1 MNALKRTHNTLAERE
16 RTKLY
21 QEMFKDLGSQC
32 VAMMLYTLDTRYGW
46 KTKRLTELTEAFTD
60 TSKMLDTLTFR
71 DKADAIDCREWAKKT
86 HGIDTLALPW
96 ELEIE
101 K

>member
-1 MNALKRTHNTLAERE
+1 MNALKRTHSTLAERE
-16 RTKLY
+16 RQAMY
-21 QEMFKDLGSQC
+21 QDMYKDLGSQLLA
-32 VAMMLYTLDTRYGW
+32 VMLYTMHTRYGW
-46 KTKRLTELTEAFTD
+46 RTKRLQELTEAFTD

-96 ELEIE
+96 ELEVE
-101 K
+101 R

>member
-1 MNALKRTHNTLAERE
+1 MNALKRTHSTLAERE
-16 RTKLY
+16 RQAMY
-21 QEMFKDLGSQC
+21 QNMFKDLGSQLLS
-32 VAMMLYTLDTRYGW
+32 VFLFAMDKHYGW
-46 KTKRLTELTEAFTD
+46 KTKRLTELAD
-60 TSKMLDTLTFR
+60 VLVCTSKMLDTLTFR

>member
-1 MNALKRTHNTLAERE
+1 MNALKRTHSTLAERE
-16 RTKLY
+16 RQAMY

>member
-1 MNALKRTHNTLAERE
+1 MNAILRTDEEKEERKRIEM
-16 RTKLY
+16 Y
-21 QEMFKDLGSQC
+21 QKMHKDLGSQC